1 MLRPG
6 KLSVCVRNAAVPA
19 GCRDVSL
26 LSHREQK

>member
-1 MLRPG
+1 MRPG
-6 KLSVCVRNAAVPA
+6 KLSVCVRDAVVPV